1 MTRDQLIVSL
11 NIFDAG
17 LEGLSGSTWRLPEG
31 QLPLTVFAG
40 PQVKASGIVL
50 VEIFASVD
58 LLMVNDGTLSTVM
71 ALSQVY
77 AITTTPTDD

>member
-1 MTRDQLIVSL
+1 LL
-11 NIFDAG
+11 
-17 LEGLSGSTWRLPEG
+17 
-31 QLPLTVFAG
+31 
-40 PQVKASGIVL
+40 K
-50 VEIFASVD
+50 IFASVD